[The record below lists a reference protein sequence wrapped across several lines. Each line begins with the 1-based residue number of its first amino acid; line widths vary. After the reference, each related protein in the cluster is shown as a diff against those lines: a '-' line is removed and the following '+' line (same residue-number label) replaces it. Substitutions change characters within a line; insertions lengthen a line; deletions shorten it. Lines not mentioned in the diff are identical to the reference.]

1 MNDLLEELND
11 TNTTYN
17 LKPMDVSLAAVYFII
32 AVVGIIA
39 NMVVFFI
46 IIAGKETGQ
55 FEKPLQNMLFKF
67 KIS

>member
-1 MNDLLEELND
+1 MHNLLEELNE

-32 AVVGIIA
+32 AIVGIIA

-46 IIAGKETGQ
+46 ITAGKETCE
-55 FEKPLQNMLFKF
+55 FFFTINIYIFY
-67 KIS
+67 

>member
-1 MNDLLEELND
+1 MHNLLEELNE

-32 AVVGIIA
+32 AIVGIIA

-46 IIAGKETGQ
+46 IIAGKETG
-55 FEKPLQNMLFKF
+55 
-67 KIS
+67 